1 MKNIKLKK
9 ISRKAKIAISLLSIG
24 IFGFSTY
31 STVSAKNAANNK
43 VYLVNIDDCDE
54 NAKIYDE
61 NGNLIDF
68 KVEDG
73 LLAIVDDYRTR
84 PEKMYQ
90 TVIINN
96 EGQMTSGYMDGKYLN
111 DTFLD
116 SIEHVSLSQSDISE
130 VIAKDG
136 LWLRKSNDISKKE
149 DSFSYLENDEN
160 VILSDM
166 SFYSQNNPY
175 NWKQGISIDADSKK
189 MQVGYVAS
197 DYVIDKDFENKA
209 KKKVFVNVTDGECLK
224 LRNTPNND
232 SNDSIIGEIPNN
244 TEIEILE
251 DNNMIR
257 NGNIAWTFAKYTS
270 DGVVKYGY
278 VAAVVYND
286 DGSINLS
293 YISEKN
299 NSDVD
304 EEEAD
309 LLNVSEEK
317 NYIDET
323 VSSDKTS
330 DFDTENTTDSNEFD
344 IIKLTVDTKND
355 GGIALKLRSTPGF
368 DSEII
373 AQIENGTEVSTSSV
387 LYNTECETDNHS
399 WVKVTVPDG
408 KTGYVAKEY
417 LRKLDSS
424 LISITFTD
432 QDNAERQATVEGYLA
447 VDFNADFSPELLDE
461 ILTYGHQVTSTGS
474 YQLDMYTKPE
484 AVIIKMAGTGYGTFS
499 QTDTDIEDVKK
510 LVAICEKHQ
519 VPYGLYYYSQA
530 LSKEEADQ
538 EIDWIKEKLVLIGEL
553 GDLKYNLLPF
563 YLDYEIGDPEYNSR
577 VRQNY
582 ERLNSDEDKDKSI
595 TSVLDYELSQL
606 RDNLGTEVCL
616 YSDHNTLGVCFDIN
630 EFTDENK
637 ENIWM
642 VDVSPAHSKDT
653 LDLKDH
659 ISVRQVSTD
668 SIIKYNGDSYKIDY
682 DLINKEYFD
691 KIKEKA
697 EKIKRSNAIAKYVDD
712 MSENK
717 SVTENSTTL
726 VKKI

>member
-9 ISRKAKIAISLLSIG
+9 LSRKAKIAISLLSIG
-24 IFGFSTY
+24 IFGFSAY
-31 STVSAKNAANNK
+31 GTVSAKNAANNK
-43 VYLVNIDDCDE
+43 VYLVDIDDCDE

-68 KVEDG
+68 QVEEG
-73 LLAIVDDYRTR
+73 LLAIVDDYRTK
-84 PEKMYQ
+84 PDKMYQ

-96 EGQMTSGYMDGKYLN
+96 DGKMMSGYMNGKYLN

-116 SIEHVSLSQSDISE
+116 STEHVSLSQSDLSE

-149 DSFSYLENDEN
+149 DSFSYLENGEN

-175 NWKQGISIDADSKK
+175 NWKQGISVDADSKK
-189 MQVGYVAS
+189 LQVGYVAS

-209 KKKVFVNVTDGECLK
+209 KKKVLVNVTDGECLK

-232 SNDSIIGEIPNN
+232 SNDSIIDEIPNN
-244 TEIEILE
+244 AEIEILE

-257 NGNIAWTFAKYTS
+257 NGNVEWTFAKYTS

-278 VAAVVYND
+278 VAAIIYND

-304 EEEAD
+304 EEETD
-309 LLNVSEEK
+309 LLNVSEE
-317 NYIDET
+317 NVDIEET
-323 VSSDKTS
+323 VLSDKVSTLV
-330 DFDTENTTDSNEFD
+330 TENTADFNEFD

-373 AQIENGTEVSTSSV
+373 AQIENGTKVSTSSV

-408 KTGYVAKEY
+408 ETGYVAKEY
-417 LRKLDSS
+417 LRELDSS

-432 QDNAERQATVEGYLA
+432 QDNAERQSTVEGYLA
-447 VDFNADFSPELLDE
+447 ADFNANFSPELLDE

-499 QTDTDIEDVKK
+499 QTNTDIEDVKK
-510 LVAICEKHQ
+510 LVAVCEKHQ

-538 EIDWIKEKLVLIGEL
+538 EIDWIKEKLVLISEL

-563 YLDYEIGDPEYNSR
+563 YLDYEIGDPDKNSR

-595 TSVLDYELSQL
+595 TSVLDYELSKL
-606 RDNLGTEVCL
+606 RADLGTEVCL

-630 EFTDENK
+630 EFTGENK

-653 LDLKDH
+653 LDLKNH

-697 EKIKRSNAIAKYVDD
+697 EKIKRSDAIAKYVDD

-717 SVTENSTTL
+717 NTSENYYTL
-726 VKKI
+726 VKR

>member
-9 ISRKAKIAISLLSIG
+9 SRKAKIAISLLSIG
-24 IFGFSTY
+24 IFGFSAY
-31 STVSAKNAANNK
+31 GTVSAKNAANNK
-43 VYLVNIDDCDE
+43 VYLVDIDDCDE

-68 KVEDG
+68 QVEEG
-73 LLAIVDDYRTR
+73 LLAIVDDYRTK
-84 PEKMYQ
+84 PDKMYQ

-96 EGQMTSGYMDGKYLN
+96 DGKMMSGYMNGKYLN

-116 SIEHVSLSQSDISE
+116 STEHVSLSQSDISE

-149 DSFSYLENDEN
+149 DSFSYLENGEN

-175 NWKQGISIDADSKK
+175 NWKQGISVDADSKK
-189 MQVGYVAS
+189 LQVGYVAS

-209 KKKVFVNVTDGECLK
+209 KKKVLVNVTDGECLK

-232 SNDSIIGEIPNN
+232 SNDSIIDEIPNN
-244 TEIEILE
+244 AEIEILE

-257 NGNIAWTFAKYTS
+257 NGNVEWTFAKYTS

-278 VAAVVYND
+278 VAAIIYND

-304 EEEAD
+304 EEGTD
-309 LLNVSEEK
+309 LLNVSEE
-317 NYIDET
+317 NVDIEET
-323 VSSDKTS
+323 VSSDKVSTLG
-330 DFDTENTTDSNEFD
+330 TENTADFNEFD

-417 LRKLDSS
+417 LRELDSS

-447 VDFNADFSPELLDE
+447 ADFNANFSPELLDE

-510 LVAICEKHQ
+510 LVAVCEKHQ

-538 EIDWIKEKLVLIGEL
+538 EFDWIKEKLDLIGEL

-595 TSVLDYELSQL
+595 TSVLDYELSKL
-606 RDNLGTEVCL
+606 RADLGTEVCL

-668 SIIKYNGDSYKIDY
+668 SIIKYNGDSYMIDY

-697 EKIKRSNAIAKYVDD
+697 EKIKRSDAIAKYVDD

-717 SVTENSTTL
+717 NTSENYYTL
-726 VKKI
+726 VKR